1 MDKMKVWGSL
11 FRCSSASVFFPR
23 LLVFIRVCHTTNS
36 ASQEIIISNLVLN
49 YSGPQQTLYQA
60 LEATGIEWTPG
71 LVDSVMKRL
80 WNHGPKALLFF
91 ESFYYRPGYTHC
103 PSSFDLAIDI
113 AARLRDNKK
122 VWSFI
127 SCLRKCGFSPSP
139 RTFAII
145 CERYASFGKPHRA
158 VKLFLSMHHH
168 NCPQTLSSF
177 NTILDILCKS
187 KHVQLAVSLFKTFKR
202 KFSPD
207 VITYNIIANGWCI
220 VKKTSN
226 AMEVL
231 TEMVEVGLVP
241 TIATYNLLV
250 KGFFRAGQVTQGYK
264 FFIQMGERGGN
275 AKPDVVTYTTVIHGL
290 GVNGNT
296 SKARKVF
303 RMMIRDGCL
312 PSVATYNVLIQVL
325 CKKDTVEN
333 AIKIF
338 EDMVQRG
345 YTPNIITY
353 NIVIRGLCHV
363 GHFDRAMEFIEKMKA
378 GDRSAPSVQ
387 TFNILI
393 RYLCDAGELEKAFE
407 VFHGMSKGCCLPNL
421 DTYNVLISGSFT
433 VKKAEWMVEAGKL
446 LVDMV
451 ERGFLPR
458 KYQLHSCPCFLSID
472 SLSFFWLST
481 SLVVAADSTIVE
493 APCCRPHMSSWNFLE
508 VHVLLLWRWFNKLWF
523 IFIIETNFHL

>member
-1 MDKMKVWGSL
+1 MRVLGSL
-11 FRCSSASVFFPR
+11 LRYSSCPSVFLPCPLF
-23 LLVFIRVCHTTNS
+23 FIRSCHTKTL
-36 ASQEIIISNLVLN
+36 ASQEIFISNLVLN
-49 YSGPQQTLYQA
+49 HSGLQQTLSQA
-60 LEATGIEWTPG
+60 LEATGIQWTPG

-91 ESFYYRPGYTHC
+91 ESLSYHPDYAHS

-127 SCLRKCGFSPSP
+127 SRLRKCGFSPSP

-145 CERYASFGKPHRA
+145 CERYVSIGKPHRA

-187 KHVQLAVSLFKTFKR
+187 KHVELAVSLFKTFKR
-202 KFSPD
+202 KFPPD

-220 VKKTSN
+220 VKRTSN

-231 TEMVEVGLVP
+231 REMVEVGLVP
-241 TIATYNLLV
+241 TIVTYNLLL
-250 KGFFRAGQVTQGYK
+250 KGFFRAGQVTHGYK
-264 FFIQMGERGGN
+264 FFVQMRERGGN

-290 GVNGNT
+290 GVNGDT
-296 SKARKVF
+296 AKARKVLP
-303 RMMIRDGCL
+303 MMIRDGCL
-312 PSVATYNVLIQVL
+312 PSVATYNVLIQLL

-333 AIKIF
+333 AIKVF
-338 EDMVQRG
+338 EDMIQRG
-345 YTPNIITY
+345 YMPNIITF
-353 NIVIRGLCHV
+353 NVVIRGLCHV
-363 GHFDRAMEFIEKMKA
+363 ENFDRAMEYMEKMKA
-378 GDRSAPSVQ
+378 NNGSEPNVQ

-393 RYLCDAGELEKAFE
+393 RYLCEAGELEKAFE
-407 VFHGMSKGCCLPNL
+407 VFRRMADDGCLPNL
-421 DTYNVLISGSFT
+421 DSYNVLISGSFAQ
-433 VKKAEWMVEAGKL
+433 KKAEWMVEAGKL

-458 KYQLHSCPCFLSID
+458 RFIFNRVL
-472 SLSFFWLST
+472 
-481 SLVVAADSTIVE
+481 
-493 APCCRPHMSSWNFLE
+493 NG
-508 VHVLLLWRWFNKLWF
+508 LLLTGNQAFAKEILSVHSRSG
-523 IFIIETNFHL
+523 HLPRKIRL